1 MTPEAR
7 FERVLDSFA
16 WVEYFRGT
24 EAGRIVAEELENAA
38 VGTPLVVVA
47 ELRDKYVRERVPN
60 WSRDLSFIKDISA
73 LLPEDELIA
82 IRAGETKNR
91 MRSEG
96 RRDFGLIDAIV
107 YETAKAV
114 EAVLVTGDP
123 HFRDARGVRFIL

>member
-1 MTPEAR
+1 MIPEVR
-7 FERVLDSFA
+7 FDRVLDSFA

-24 EAGRIVAEELENAA
+24 EAGRIVAEELEAVA

-60 WSRDLSFIKDISA
+60 WSRDLSFIKDMSA

-91 MRSEG
+91 MRSAG
-96 RRDFGLIDAIV
+96 RRDFGLIDGIV
-107 YETAKAV
+107 YETARAV
-114 EAVLVTGDP
+114 DAILVTGDP
-123 HFRDARGVRFIL
+123 HFRGARGVRFVG

>member
-24 EAGRIVAEELENAA
+24 EAGRIVAEELETTA

-47 ELRDKYVRERVPN
+47 ELRDKYVRERVPS

-123 HFRDARGVRFIL
+123 HFRGAQGVRFIR

>member
-24 EAGRIVAEELENAA
+24 EAGRIVAEELETTA

-73 LLPEDELIA
+73 LLPEDEMIA

-107 YETAKAV
+107 YETAKTV

-123 HFRDARGVRFIL
+123 HFRGAQGVRFIR

>member
-1 MTPEAR
+1 MIPEAR

-24 EAGRIVAEELENAA
+24 EAGRIVAEELESAA

-60 WSRDLSFIKDISA
+60 WSRDLSFIKDVTA
-73 LLPEDELIA
+73 LIPEDEPIA

-114 EAVLVTGDP
+114 DAILVTGDP